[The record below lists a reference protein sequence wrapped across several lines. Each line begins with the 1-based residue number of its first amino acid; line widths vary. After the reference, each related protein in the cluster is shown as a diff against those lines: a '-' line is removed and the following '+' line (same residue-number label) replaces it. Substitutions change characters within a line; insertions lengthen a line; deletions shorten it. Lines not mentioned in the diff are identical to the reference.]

1 MRSIIVVSAALGLTL
16 SACSDSSAPE
26 TVEDMADAAASME
39 KPEPGQYETTTELIE
54 FEVPGMGEQEAQM
67 VRGMM
72 EASMTQTTSYCLTPE
87 EAEKGFEEAIRE
99 MQSGDTKEQ
108 CSFERFDVSGNTVD
122 SQMKCDDGAGN
133 VGNIAM
139 TGTVSPTSSDMTM
152 EFDQTS
158 ADSPGGAMKMK
169 LNMKSK
175 RTGDCS

>member
-1 MRSIIVVSAALGLTL
+1 MRSIIVVGAALGLTL

-26 TVEDMADAAASME
+26 SVEDMADAAASME
-39 KPEPGQYETTTELIE
+39 KPEPGEYETTTELIT

-72 EASMTQTTSYCLTPE
+72 EAGMTQATKYCLTEE

-99 MQSGDTKEQ
+99 MQSGESKDDCT
-108 CSFERFDVSGNTVD
+108 FERFDVSGNTID

-139 TGTVSPTSSDMTM
+139 TGTVSPTTSDMTM

-158 ADSPGGAMKMK
+158 EDIPGGSMKMK
-169 LNMKSK
+169 VNMKSRK
-175 RTGDCS
+175 IGECS